1 MREHENKIKDL
12 RVLEAKK
19 RDYMGLKGKF
29 GAILKTMGEPIIEHS
44 EGLYSQNVMEDY
56 MDIEESEDLPTAD
69 TEDRDQPEGWEW
81 KPSKEIDLFQP
92 INQGWHFDAL
102 SRGLQLEIWFTEEES
117 ELKVTYKGYVVYKE
131 QGGDLKSFVP
141 HEEWQQPI
149 ESLYLQARKL
159 LRKQQDQ
166 QNKSKASK
174 EKTIK
179 GTWIDRMKS
188 LWGA

>member
-1 MREHENKIKDL
+1 MNEHEQKIKDL
-12 RVLEAKK
+12 RILEAKK

-29 GAILKTMGEPIIEHS
+29 GTILKTMGEPIIEHS
-44 EGLYSQNVMEDY
+44 EGLYSQNIMEDY

-81 KPSKEIDLFQP
+81 GPSKEVDLFQP

-102 SRGLQLEIWFTEEES
+102 NRGLQLEIWFTEEES

-131 QGGDLKSFVP
+131 QGGDLKAFVP
-141 HEEWQQPI
+141 HEEWQQAI
-149 ESLYLQARKL
+149 ESLYSQARKL

-166 QNKSKASK
+166 QNKSKAGRENDS
-174 EKTIK
+174 K
-179 GTWIDRMKS
+179 GTWIDKMKS